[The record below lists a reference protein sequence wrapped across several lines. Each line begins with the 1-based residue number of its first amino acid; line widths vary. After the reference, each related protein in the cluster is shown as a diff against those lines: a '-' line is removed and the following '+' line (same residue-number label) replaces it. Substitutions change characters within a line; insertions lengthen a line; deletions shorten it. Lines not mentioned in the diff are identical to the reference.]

1 MLINGLSS
9 GDGHFDSGGPSMAQN
24 FSTTVLP
31 IDVVTT
37 SFSPPEIQ
45 DKTTKN
51 MKGLPIIRKPISMQS
66 MGKRFIFVSL
76 KNNLS

>member
-37 SFSPPEIQ
+37 SFSPPKIQ
-45 DKTTKN
+45 DKDYKEYEGAAYHKKTHQHAIY
-51 MKGLPIIRKPISMQS
+51 G
-66 MGKRFIFVSL
+66 
-76 KNNLS
+76 

>member
-1 MLINGLSS
+1 MASQVGMATLIV
-9 GDGHFDSGGPSMAQN
+9 GPSMAQN

-51 MKGLPIIRKPISMQS
+51 MKGLPIIRKPIGMQS